1 MNETTTNKRREIIKT
16 VAIVFLA
23 FLLILTLFS
32 NTIRNRSLP
41 EVAVQYTT
49 SDSVSN
55 GIRVSGVVS
64 ASKSYSVIPDE
75 TRTVKTVAVRNGDEV
90 LAGDVLF
97 ELEDEESEEL
107 TAARRQLE
115 SLQLDL
121 ERALLGVTTP
131 DTEAETRAL
140 SAAQAAHNS
149 AVAEL
154 NAYKAALPASEEQ
167 KTADAALRV
176 LESMKKWMGEQY
188 NTALPGLNNELAIA
202 YYAAFIG
209 VGADE
214 LFAAVPPADHSYA
227 NLKDTYKTALA
238 AILADA
244 ADPSF
249 DEAARTALTDWA
261 AGNAALSDEHF
272 AQLVTVLGAA
282 DKADLFNAA
291 VFDARAFAA
300 LKPEY
305 AAYKDRI
312 RAAAEADVNSA
323 NWTLTSMLAQYQAAV
338 DTTARTLAD
347 AHKAL
352 ADKQTANTV
361 SGKLTEMEL
370 QAKRDAIAE
379 QQKLVSDLLA
389 NATEAVI
396 TARQAGVVTELAVV
410 AGQKL
415 DAGAPACVIQLTD
428 TGYTAEISLTGAQA
442 ARVQVGSTATVSGY
456 YWGET
461 PRAVVSGI
469 RSDTN
474 IRGNRIVTLT
484 LTGSVEAGSNYN
496 FILGETNSMYD
507 TVVPKSAVREDN
519 TGPFV
524 LVITEKSSPLGTRY
538 YVTRTDVSVLASDDT
553 RCAVS
558 GEFTG
563 WDYVVTSSS
572 APIEAGDQ
580 VRLANS

>member
-1 MNETTTNKRREIIKT
+1 MNETVTNKRRETIKT
-16 VAIVFLA
+16 VAIIFLA
-23 FLLILTLFS
+23 FLLVLTLFS

-49 SDSVSN
+49 SDTVSN
-55 GIRVSGVVS
+55 GVRVSGTVN
-64 ASKSYSVIPDE
+64 ASKSYNIILDE
-75 TRTVKTVAVRNGDEV
+75 TRTVESVLVRNGDEV
-90 LAGDVLF
+90 AAGDVLF

-107 TAARRQLE
+107 TAARKALE
-115 SLQLDL
+115 SLQLDYD
-121 ERALLGVTTP
+121 RALLGVSTP
-131 DTEAETRAL
+131 DTDAETQAL
-140 SAAQAAHNS
+140 AAAQAAHNA

-154 NAYKAALPASEEQ
+154 NAYKSALPASAEQ

-176 LESMKKWMGEQY
+176 LESMKLWMGEQY
-188 NTALPGLNNELAIA
+188 NAALPGLDRELAIA
-202 YYAAFIG
+202 YYASFIG

-214 LFAAVPPADHSYA
+214 LFAAAPAPDHSYA
-227 NLKDTYKTALA
+227 NLKDAHKTALA

-244 ADPSF
+244 ADTSF
-249 DEAARTALTDWA
+249 DAAARTALTEWA
-261 AGNAALSDEHF
+261 AGTAPLADEYY
-272 AQLVTVLGAA
+272 AQLTAVLGAA
-282 DKADLFNAA
+282 DKNDLFNAA
-291 VFDARAFAA
+291 AWDARAFAA
-300 LKPEY
+300 LKPEH
-305 AAYKDRI
+305 AAFKERI

-323 NWTLTSMLAQYQAAV
+323 NWTLTTMLNQYQAAV
-338 DTTARTLAD
+338 DSTQRTLAA
-347 AHKAL
+347 AHAAL
-352 ADKQTANTV
+352 TDKQNANTV

-370 QAKRDAIAE
+370 QEKRDAIADA
-379 QQKLVSDLLA
+379 KALVNELLV
-389 NATEAVI
+389 NTTDAVV
-396 TARQAGVVTELAVV
+396 TARQAGVVTELTAV

-415 DAGAPACVIQLTD
+415 EAGSTACVIQLTD
-428 TGYTAEISLTGAQA
+428 TGYTAEISVSGAQA
-442 ARVQVGSTATVSGY
+442 ARIQVGSTATVSGY

-461 PRAVVSGI
+461 PRAVVAGL
-469 RSDTN
+469 RNDTA

-484 LTGSVEAGSNYN
+484 LSGSVEPGSTYN
-496 FILGETNSMYD
+496 FILGETSSMYD

-519 TGPFV
+519 TGTFV

-538 YVTRTDVSVLASDDT
+538 YVTRTDVSILASDDT

>member
-64 ASKSYSVIPDE
+64 ASKSYSIIPDE
-75 TRTVKTVAVRNGDEV
+75 TRTVKAVAVRNGDEV

-107 TAARRQLE
+107 TAARKQLE

-214 LFAAVPPADHSYA
+214 LFAAAPPADHSYA

-249 DEAARTALTDWA
+249 DEAARTALTGWA

-415 DAGAPACVIQLTD
+415 DAGATACVIQLTD